1 MAQKKKTITKPKA
14 PQVDKQI
21 PIPEWEL
28 VRRADFAYRT
38 LENHIDGVVITFS
51 DIATSKKLEAEL
63 RARNN
68 SQQWLIW

>member
-1 MAQKKKTITKPKA
+1 MAQKKKTITKTKTA
-14 PQVDKQI
+14 QRK